1 MEQAE
6 QVEEA
11 HMTTE
16 EQSMIEQWNDAMFI
30 TSDNTDQ
37 YWYAQQEQHAME
49 EQVEQEV
56 YYGEE
61 EAGPY
66 QDVLYETYEEG
77 PRYL

>member
-1 MEQAE
+1 MITQ
-6 QVEEA
+6 
-11 HMTTE
+11 E

-37 YWYAQQEQHAME
+37 SWYAQQEQYAVE
-49 EQVEQEV
+49 EEVEQGV

-66 QDVLYETYEEG
+66 QDVFYEAYEEG
-77 PRYL
+77 PRCL